1 VMMTEAINVITI
13 WENFAFSRV
22 PEDCVI

>member
-1 VMMTEAINVITI
+1 MTEAINVITI